1 MRRDF
6 HHGLLTMRQ
15 ADLST
20 MMQAACDLRD
30 RGHGSTVSYSRKV
43 FIPLTRLCRDVCHYC
58 TYARTPRHIDN
69 PYMSRDEVLDV
80 VQAGEKAGCKE
91 ALFTLG
97 DKPELRYRV
106 AREALAELGCETT
119 LEYVEHMAG
128 MVLQETSLLPHIN
141 AGVMT
146 ADEMAMLRK
155 VSASQGLMLE
165 STATHLC
172 EKGGPHHG
180 SPDKDPQRRLETI
193 RLAGELRVPFTSG
206 ILIGIGESR
215 SDRLEALQALYD
227 LHSEYGH
234 IQEIIIQNFRA
245 KRDTSMAD
253 AAEPG
258 LEELQWTIASA
269 RLMFGADMNIQ
280 VPSNLNKGDLQS
292 LVDAGINDWGG
303 VSPVT
308 PDFVNPEASWP
319 HLESLAQQTAFTGKT
334 LVERLAV
341 YPSYLHSTA
350 DWMAPAV
357 RSRALRMID
366 GEGYARN
373 DAWSPGRTSD
383 VPYDIATRS
392 RHMSARQRG
401 GPTDSLVDSLNR
413 AQAGDEL
420 SESNIVELFAARGA
434 SFTAVCEAA
443 DALRKAVNGD
453 TVSYV
458 VNRNINYTNVCYFHC
473 GFCAFSKGK
482 LSENLRGPSYD
493 IGLEEVTKR
502 AREAHERGATE
513 VCMQGGI
520 HPLYTGNT
528 YLEMCRAIKAAVP
541 EMHIHAL
548 SALEI
553 WQGAETLGIS
563 VAQFLEQLQAAG
575 LDTLPGTAAEILD
588 DEIRAILCPDKIN
601 TQQWLDV
608 IGTAHDVGL
617 KTTSTIMFGHVDQP
631 HHWARH
637 LLRLRSLQQRTNG
650 ITEFV
655 PLPFVHLE
663 APMYLKGLARM
674 GPTYRESVLMHA
686 VARLSLHPYITNI
699 QTSWTKMGING
710 ARACLQAGANDLG
723 GTLMNESISRAAGS
737 IHGQELSPTRI
748 ERLVD
753 SLQRIPQQ
761 RTTLYEPVPGHSSRQ
776 LFDSITLPSVKN
788 TTVARRRGPAPRV
801 EKKSPPLRLA

>member
-1 MRRDF
+1 
-6 HHGLLTMRQ
+6 MRQ

-58 TYARTPRHIDN
+58 TYAKAPRHIGN

-80 VQAGEKAGCKE
+80 VRAGEKAGCKE

-97 DKPELRYRV
+97 DKPELRYRL
-106 AREALAELGCETT
+106 AREALAQLGCETT
-119 LEYVEHMAG
+119 LEYVAQMAD
-128 MVLQETSLLPHIN
+128 MVLQETRLLPHIN

-146 ADEMAMLRK
+146 ADEMATLRK

-165 STATHLC
+165 SAAAHLC
-172 EKGGPHHG
+172 DNGGPHYG
-180 SPDKDPQRRLETI
+180 SPDKTPQRRLETI
-193 RLAGELRVPFTSG
+193 RLAGELRVPFTTG

-215 SDRLEALQALYD
+215 SERLASLQALYD

-245 KRDTSMAD
+245 KPDTVMAD
-253 AAEPG
+253 AAEPD
-258 LEELQWTIASA
+258 LEELQWTIAGA

-280 VPSNLNKGDLQS
+280 VPPNLNTGDLQS

-308 PDFVNPEASWP
+308 PDFVNPEAPWP
-319 HLESLAQQTAFTGKT
+319 HLESLAQQTACVGKT

-366 GEGYARN
+366 SEGYART
-373 DAWSPGRTSD
+373 DAWSPGHTAD

-392 RHMSARQRG
+392 PNMSARQSAG
-401 GPTDSLVDSLNR
+401 LTDSLVDSLHR
-413 AQAGDEL
+413 AQDGDVL

-458 VNRNINYTNVCYFHC
+458 VNRNINYTNVCYFRC

-482 LSENLRGPSYD
+482 LSETFRGPSYD
-493 IGLEEVTKR
+493 LELEEVVRR
-502 AREAHERGATE
+502 AREAHARGATE

-520 HPLYTGNT
+520 HPLYTGDT
-528 YLEMCRAIKAAVP
+528 YLEICRGIKAAVP
-541 EMHIHAL
+541 EMHIHAF

-553 WQGAETLGIS
+553 WQGAETLGMS
-563 VAQFLEQLQAAG
+563 VARFLEQLQAAG

-588 DEIRAILCPDKIN
+588 DEIRAIICPDKIN

-631 HHWARH
+631 QHWARH
-637 LLRLRSLQQRTNG
+637 LLRLRSLQQRTGG

-663 APMYLKGLARM
+663 APIYRKGMARM

-710 ARACLQAGANDLG
+710 ARACLQAGSNDLG

-748 ERLVD
+748 EQLVD

-761 RTTLYEPVPGHSSRQ
+761 RTTLYDYVSDNSSIQ
-776 LFDSITLPSVKN
+776 LFDSISLDSVN
-788 TTVARRRGPAPRV
+788 NATVSRRRGPPSGV
-801 EKKSPPLRLA
+801 EKKRLVRNTVA

>member
-1 MRRDF
+1 MRK
-6 HHGLLTMRQ
+6 
-15 ADLST
+15 ADVST
-20 MMQAACDLRD
+20 MMQAARDLRD
-30 RGHGSTVSYSRKV
+30 QGHGSIVSYSRKV

-58 TYARTPRHIDN
+58 TYAQAPRDIGN
-69 PYMSRDEVLDV
+69 PYMSRDEVLNV
-80 VQAGEKAGCKE
+80 ARAGEQAGCKE

-119 LEYVEHMAG
+119 IDYVTQMADL
-128 MVLQETSLLPHIN
+128 VLQETALLPHIN

-146 ADEMAMLRK
+146 AEEMAMLRE

-165 STATHLC
+165 SAATRLC
-172 EKGGPHHG
+172 EEGGPHDG
-180 SPDKDPQRRLETI
+180 SPDKQPQRRLDTI

-206 ILIGIGESR
+206 LLIGIGESR
-215 SDRLEALQALYD
+215 SERLESLHALHD
-227 LHSEYGH
+227 LHSQYGH

-245 KRDTSMAD
+245 KPNTLMAN
-253 AAEPG
+253 AAEPD
-258 LEELQWTIASA
+258 LDELQWTVASA
-269 RLMFGADMNIQ
+269 RLLFGPEMNIQ
-280 VPSNLNKGDLQS
+280 VPPNLNTGDLQG

-308 PDFVNPEASWP
+308 PDFVNPEAPWP
-319 HLESLAQQTAFTGKT
+319 HLASLAQQTARAGKT

-341 YPSYLHSTA
+341 YPSYLHATA
-350 DWMAPAV
+350 DWVAPAV

-366 GEGYARN
+366 SEGYARS
-373 DAWSPGRTSD
+373 DAWSPGHTSQ
-383 VPYDIATRS
+383 VPYDLPTRS
-392 RHMSARQRG
+392 RRASVRQSAG
-401 GPTDSLVDSLNR
+401 LSDSLVESLKR
-413 AQAGDEL
+413 AQGGDEL
-420 SESNIVELFAARGA
+420 SESSIVELFGARGA
-434 SFTAVCEAA
+434 SFAAVCEAA
-443 DALRKAVNGD
+443 EALRKVVNGD

-458 VNRNINYTNVCYFHC
+458 VNRNINYTNVCYFGC

-482 LSENLRGPSYD
+482 HSETHRGPSYD
-493 IGLEEVTKR
+493 LKLEEIARRT
-502 AREAHERGATE
+502 REAHARGATE

-520 HPLYTGNT
+520 HPQYTGHT
-528 YLEMCRAIKAAVP
+528 YLEICRAVKTAVP
-541 EMHIHAL
+541 EMHVHAF

-553 WQGAETLGIS
+553 WQGAETLGVS
-563 VAQFLEQLQAAG
+563 VARFLEQLQAAG
-575 LDTLPGTAAEILD
+575 LGTLPGTAAEILD
-588 DEIRAILCPDKIN
+588 DEIRAIICPDKIN

-637 LLRLRSLQQRTNG
+637 LLRLRSLQQRTGG

-663 APMYLKGLARM
+663 APLYRQGMSRM

-686 VARLSLHPYITNI
+686 VARLSLHPYIANI

-737 IHGQELSPTRI
+737 IHGQELSPRRI
-748 ERLVD
+748 EQVVN

-761 RTTLYEPVPGHSSRQ
+761 RTTLYGTVSDESSAQ
-776 LFDSITLPSVKN
+776 SFDSLPLESVDN
-788 TTVARRRGPAPRV
+788 TTVSRRRRPPSGV
-801 EKKSPPLRLA
+801 EKKRLVRNTALGAFGSEHVS

>member
-1 MRRDF
+1 MRK
-6 HHGLLTMRQ
+6 
-15 ADLST
+15 ADAST
-20 MMQAACDLRD
+20 MMQAARDLRD
-30 RGHGSTVSYSRKV
+30 QGHGSIVSYSRKV

-58 TYARTPRHIDN
+58 TYAQAPRDIGN

-80 VQAGEKAGCKE
+80 ARAGEEAGCKE

-97 DKPELRYRV
+97 DKPELRYPV
-106 AREALAELGCETT
+106 AREALAKLGCETT
-119 LEYVEHMAG
+119 IDYVTQMADL
-128 MVLQETSLLPHIN
+128 VLQETALLPHIN

-146 ADEMAMLRK
+146 AKDMAMLRE

-165 STATHLC
+165 SAATRLC
-172 EKGGPHHG
+172 EEGGPHDG
-180 SPDKDPQRRLETI
+180 SPDKHPQRRLDTI

-206 ILIGIGESR
+206 LLIGIGESR
-215 SDRLEALQALYD
+215 SERLESLHALHD
-227 LHSEYGH
+227 LHSQYGH

-245 KRDTSMAD
+245 KPDTLMAN
-253 AAEPG
+253 AAEPDLG
-258 LEELQWTIASA
+258 ELQWTIASA
-269 RLMFGADMNIQ
+269 RLLFGPEMNIQ
-280 VPSNLNKGDLQS
+280 VPPNLNTGDLQR

-308 PDFVNPEASWP
+308 PDFVNPEAPWP
-319 HLESLAQQTAFTGKT
+319 HLASLAQQTARAGKT
-334 LVERLAV
+334 LVERLTV
-341 YPSYLHSTA
+341 YPSYLHATA
-350 DWMAPAV
+350 DWLAPAV

-366 GEGYARN
+366 SEGYARS
-373 DAWSPGRTSD
+373 DAWSPGHTSQ
-383 VPYDIATRS
+383 VPYDLPTRS
-392 RHMSARQRG
+392 RHTSARQG
-401 GPTDSLVDSLNR
+401 AGLSDSLVESLKR
-413 AQAGDEL
+413 AQGGDEL
-420 SESNIVELFAARGA
+420 SESSIVELFSARGA
-434 SFTAVCEAA
+434 SFAAVCEAA
-443 DALRKAVNGD
+443 ETLREVVNGD

-458 VNRNINYTNVCYFHC
+458 VNRNINYTNVCYFGC

-482 LSENLRGPSYD
+482 HSETLRGPSYD
-493 IGLEEVTKR
+493 LELEEIARRT
-502 AREAHERGATE
+502 REAHARGATE

-520 HPLYTGNT
+520 HPQYTGHT
-528 YLEMCRAIKAAVP
+528 YLEICRAVKTAVP
-541 EMHIHAL
+541 EMHVHAF

-553 WQGAETLGIS
+553 WQGAETLGVS
-563 VAQFLEQLQAAG
+563 VACFLEQLQAAG
-575 LDTLPGTAAEILD
+575 LGTLPGTAAEILD
-588 DEIRAILCPDKIN
+588 DEIRAIICPDKIN

-637 LLRLRSLQQRTNG
+637 LLRLRSLQRRTGG

-663 APMYLKGLARM
+663 APLYRQGMSRM

-737 IHGQELSPTRI
+737 IHGQELSPRRI
-748 ERLVD
+748 EQVVD

-761 RTTLYEPVPGHSSRQ
+761 RTTLYGTVSDESSAQ
-776 LFDSITLPSVKN
+776 SFDSVPLESVDN
-788 TTVARRRGPAPRV
+788 TTVSRRQLTPSSV
-801 EKKSPPLRLA
+801 EKKRLVRNTALGAFGSEHVS